1 MMLKFK
7 IKIKVMTIQNK
18 TKLVSQINYNGQSDE
33 FWEGYYN
40 RQYIIDPVDVYNLK
54 SYIDIIL
61 TSNNIID
68 NTDIIYTSQLS
79 EIPRFKLKEFIK
91 EKGIKRTSRLG
102 QSNCFILSKKI
113 IQDLLKITE
122 LFNKP
127 MDMYFTNEKL
137 TDRVLSYF
145 NNNNQ
150 NNSYYKKHIK
160 TDDNADELFFLNK
173 DSFNQLQK
181 TSKKWKY
188 DVSDFK
194 LKKYNFLYY
203 RNTKNIDLVNTLLYI
218 RNNPHIKIVFDE
230 NLFTDLNKEGIQLD
244 TDIESVLKDM
254 IYSKDAANIKLGLE
268 MIANLEL
275 NDYTLYK
282 VSLFL
287 NNFVNIST
295 ERQARTNRGMI
306 NVLAMNNRN
315 LKTLLN
321 IFKSKEIYWDRD
333 WKLFVSG
340 LIKNFTGTEYEIFI
354 KEYLIDRLNNEFKT
368 LADGIKIEDLKFAK

>member
-1 MMLKFK
+1 
-7 IKIKVMTIQNK
+7 MTIQNK
-18 TKLVSQINYNGQSDE
+18 SKLVTQIGYSAYNDE
-33 FWEGYYN
+33 LWESYYN
-40 RQYIIDPVDVYNLK
+40 KQYVIDPVDANNLK
-54 SYIDIIL
+54 SYIDKIL
-61 TSNNIID
+61 ISDNTID

-127 MDMYFTNEKL
+127 MDMYFLNEEL
-137 TDRVLSYF
+137 TDKVLDHF
-145 NNNNQ
+145 NNKNK

-173 DSFNQLQK
+173 DSFDQLQK

-194 LKKYNFLYY
+194 LKKYNSYY
-203 RNTKNIDLVNTLLYI
+203 KNTKNIDLINTLLYI
-218 RNNPHIKIVFDE
+218 QNNPHIKIVFDE

-244 TDIESVLKDM
+244 VDIEDTLKNM
-254 IYSKDAANIKLGLE
+254 IYSKDKSNIKLGLE
-268 MIANLEL
+268 MISNLEI

-287 NNFVNIST
+287 NNFINISND
-295 ERQARTNRGMI
+295 RQARSNRGLI
-306 NVLAMNNRN
+306 NQLSTNNRN

-321 IFKSKEIYWDRD
+321 TFKSKEIYWDKD
-333 WKLFVSG
+333 WKSFVGG
-340 LIKNFTGTEYEIFI
+340 LVKNFTGTEHEIFV

-368 LADGIKIEDLKFAK
+368 LAGGIKIEDLKFAK

>member
-1 MMLKFK
+1 
-7 IKIKVMTIQNK
+7 MTIQNK

>member
-1 MMLKFK
+1 
-7 IKIKVMTIQNK
+7 MTIQNK
-18 TKLVSQINYNGQSDE
+18 AKLVSQIGYNAYNDE
-33 FWEGYYN
+33 LWENYYN
-40 RQYIIDPVDVYNLK
+40 RQYVIDPADTSNLK
-54 SYIDIIL
+54 SYIDKIL
-61 TSNNIID
+61 VSNNTID

-113 IQDLLKITE
+113 IQDLLKIKE
-122 LFNKP
+122 LVGEP
-127 MDMYFTNEKL
+127 MDMYFLNEEL
-137 TDRVLSYF
+137 TDKVLDHF
-145 NNNNQ
+145 NNKNK

-160 TDDNADELFFLNK
+160 TDDNVDELFFLNK
-173 DSFNQLQK
+173 NSFDQLQK

-203 RNTKNIDLVNTLLYI
+203 RNTKNIDLINILSYI
-218 RNNPHIKIVFDE
+218 QNNPHIKIVFDE
-230 NLFTDLNKEGIQLD
+230 NLITDLNKEGIQLD

-321 IFKSKEIYWDRD
+321 TFKSKEIYWDRD

-340 LIKNFTGTEYEIFI
+340 LIKNFTGTEHEVFV

-368 LADGIKIEDLKFAK
+368 LAGGIKIEDLKFAK